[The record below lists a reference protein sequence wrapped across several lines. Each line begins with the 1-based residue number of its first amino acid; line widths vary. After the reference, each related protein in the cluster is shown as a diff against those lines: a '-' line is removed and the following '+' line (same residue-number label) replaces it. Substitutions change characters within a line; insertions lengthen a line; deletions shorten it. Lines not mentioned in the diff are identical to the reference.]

1 MKIRNV
7 VWISA
12 LVLVASALAGVGAPR
27 LLHAETTDPANGTLS
42 VVGTGVVKT
51 TPDTATISAGVVTQ
65 ATKAADAIDANAKA
79 MTKVID
85 ALKASGIDSKDLQT
99 QFVSVDPR
107 YDDTGQNL
115 VGYNATNSVSATVRD
130 LAKVGDVIDAAV
142 AAGANN
148 VSGPSLSRDDQ
159 DQLYRD
165 ALEDAVAKA
174 RLKATT
180 LARAAGRSLGEIR
193 VAERGERER
202 GADAYDA
209 FAAKAADVSTP
220 IEAGTTAGHRL
231 GARRLRAL
239 LAALDRQLGA
249 LLPLGPRAGIEPA
262 LAAGEREP
270 VQRHAGGD
278 ARAAVRDEVAVGQCR
293 TAARSTAR

>member
-1 MKIRNV
+1 MKIRHV
-7 VWISA
+7 LWISA

-27 LLHAETTDPANGTLS
+27 LLRADTTDPAAGTLS

-65 ATKAADAIDANAKA
+65 AVKAANAIDANATA

-85 ALKASGIDSKDLQT
+85 ALKASGVDSKDIQT
-99 QFVSVDPR
+99 AYVSVDPR
-107 YDDTGQNL
+107 YDDSGQSL
-115 VGYNATNSVSATVRD
+115 VGYNATNSVTAKVRD
-130 LAKVGDVIDAAV
+130 LAQVGDVIDAAV
-142 AAGANN
+142 AAGANS

-193 VAERGERER
+193 SLSEETVGS
-202 GADAYDA
+202 GPIAYDA
-209 FAAKAADVSTP
+209 YAAKAPVASTP
-220 IEAGTTAGHRL
+220 IEPGTTEVTASVRVVF
-231 GARRLRAL
+231 AL
-239 LAALDRQLGA
+239 
-249 LLPLGPRAGIEPA
+249 
-262 LAAGEREP
+262 
-270 VQRHAGGD
+270 
-278 ARAAVRDEVAVGQCR
+278 
-293 TAARSTAR
+293 S